1 MDEESD
7 TDGEGEVPENP
18 MTPEQI
24 ALMLDRQIALT
35 RELDIPDSGGEPSTS
50 ASAEKG

>member
-18 MTPEQI
+18 MALEQI

-35 RELDIPDSGGEPSTS
+35 RELDIPDSGGEPSS